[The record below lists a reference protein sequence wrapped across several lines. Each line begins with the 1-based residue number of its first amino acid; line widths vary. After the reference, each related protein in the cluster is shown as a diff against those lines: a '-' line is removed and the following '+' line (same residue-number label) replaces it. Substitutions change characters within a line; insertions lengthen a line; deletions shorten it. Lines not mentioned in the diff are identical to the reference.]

1 MFCAK
6 LVYTLKHPFRI
17 NAATGFYTTNIV
29 YKAHSGLVVILIF
42 DDLEFLKS
50 LYYILIIK
58 AIFWFHIYYIRT
70 VYRESVDKE
79 ILAIISCRVTF
90 ML

>member
-1 MFCAK
+1 
-6 LVYTLKHPFRI
+6 VYTLKHSLRI

-70 VYRESVDKE
+70 IYRESMNKE
-79 ILAIISCRVTF
+79 ILAIVSCRVTF